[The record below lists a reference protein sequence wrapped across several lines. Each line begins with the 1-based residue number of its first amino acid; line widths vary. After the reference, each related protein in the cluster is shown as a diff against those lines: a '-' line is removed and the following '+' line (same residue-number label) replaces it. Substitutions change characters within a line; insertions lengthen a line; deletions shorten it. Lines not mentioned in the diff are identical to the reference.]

1 MPAKRYGASRI
12 RSAKLRAFLRYSD
25 WARAQRL
32 RSEEPEGCPQA
43 GAVRQL
49 EEEVR

>member
-12 RSAKLRAFLRYSD
+12 RSAKLRAFLRYNG

-32 RSEEPEGCPQA
+32 RNEEPAGYLQA
-43 GAVRQL
+43 GADLQL